1 MIQKN
6 FGTKVR
12 PEILIKGGT
21 LTIPGQSIQL
31 KTKLHPVMHVKNLF
45 LNFFYM
51 GLDQVIGELMYRFQ
65 GRDNNIICGLGE
77 IYLGE
82 NVKTDQFEKVS
93 KFCNLNSELLQCNY
107 RL

>member
-6 FGTKVR
+6 LGTKVP
-12 PEILIKGGT
+12 PEILIKSGT
-21 LTIPGQSIQL
+21 LTIPGYSIQL

-65 GRDNNIICGLGE
+65 GRDNNIICDLGE

-82 NVKTDQFEKVS
+82 NVKI
-93 KFCNLNSELLQCNY
+93 
-107 RL
+107 